1 MDLPK
6 LLGAV
11 ALAAVAAL
19 MWFAFIRRTP
29 EETATGTITHKV
41 YKPAGTYTQ
50 QPVGAD
56 RGFRVPTNIPMAEG
70 YIFNVALDG
79 GAEPVA
85 VSLNAVS
92 SRQYEVGQRVR
103 LRLTHR
109 GLPPLWQR
117 AVVLDMSPADS
128 TP

>member
-1 MDLPK
+1 MDTPK
-6 LLGAV
+6 LLGAL
-11 ALAAVAAL
+11 ALALVAAL
-19 MWFAFIRRTP
+19 LWFAFLRRTP
-29 EETATGTITHKV
+29 EETATGVITHKV

-50 QPVGAD
+50 QPVGTD
-56 RGFRVPTNIPMAEG
+56 RGFRVPTNIPIAEG
-70 YIFNVALDG
+70 YLFGVRLDDGGDPVGVALN
-79 GAEPVA
+79 E
-85 VSLNAVS
+85 VS

-117 AVVLDMSPADS
+117 AVVLDMTPADG